1 MDHNIGPQ
9 RALQPLIRIADR
21 LAQKTFRTVGLK
33 TSDRQPRAKDL
44 LLTERRVIVGVR
56 HNQRQ
61 RVAARYLQRL
71 AGAQTKVSQ
80 PVFRAGVIVRAGIGG
95 DQPVQLVKQ
104 GRRRLP
110 ALLQDQHLAGHA
122 VKPAVVHL
130 LRRQLL
136 RLKRNIRLAPRPG
149 YDNGGTD
156 AAQLRGHPTRV
167 QRRPG
172 GPTLASRFTVAP
184 DDDVMGL
191 ARAGDMDLID
201 SGMAGQPCSRLGV
214 AGDDAE
220 RIHGNQRCQGLGQ
233 QIVQIIIHRVELQ
246 QADLIFNKQLV

>member
-21 LAQKTFRTVGLK
+21 LAQKAFRTIGLK
-33 TSDRQPRAKDL
+33 TGDRQPRAKDL
-44 LLTERRVIVGVR
+44 LLAEPGIIVGIR

-61 RVAARYLQRL
+61 RVTAGYLQRL
-71 AGAQTKVSQ
+71 TGAQAKVGQ
-80 PVFRAGVIVRAGIGG
+80 PVFSAGVVVRAGIRG
-95 DQPVQLVKQ
+95 DLSVQLIQQ

-136 RLKRNIRLAPRPG
+136 RLKSDVRLAPRPG
-149 YDNGGTD
+149 YDNGGAD

-172 GPTLASRFTVAP
+172 GPTLASRLTLAP
-184 DDDVMGL
+184 DDDVMGV
-191 ARAGDMDLID
+191 AGASDMDLID
-201 SGMAGQPCSRLGV
+201 SGMGGQPRSRPGV

-220 RIHGNQRCQGLGQ
+220 RIHGNQRRQGLGQ
-233 QIVQIIIHRVELQ
+233 QIVQIIIHRIELQ
-246 QADLIFNKQLV
+246 QADLILNKQLV